1 MTIEQVM
8 VLQLDR
14 EEVMMI
20 ETVLISKTVG
30 GQDAMYQAIKYKRQP
45 ARMIPIML
53 LVNTLAKVDEDSVAN
68 TFFGGS
74 KELVKMVVERNCF

>member
-1 MTIEQVM
+1 MGDRRTRMIIEQVM

-30 GQDAMYQAIKYKRQP
+30 GQEAIYQAIKYKRRP
-45 ARMIPIML
+45 IRMIPIML
-53 LVNTLAKVDEDSVAN
+53 LVNTLGEIRSTK
-68 TFFGGS
+68 TLI
-74 KELVKMVVERNCF
+74 LV